1 MTSRFIASLAVL
13 ALLLTA
19 TGFPQGKKVSTVED
33 ARVYREAMVWF
44 KKAEALIGTPKEN
57 SDEQAGLFRK
67 ALEIKPDFL
76 EAHYNLG
83 LIYAS
88 QKRMKEAVEQFEA
101 VRRLEPKFEGI
112 HFLLASSYR
121 ELGNTAAA
129 AAALREGLERSPKDL
144 KQLRALGFLLASSGD
159 DDASMA
165 TLERIAALDEKDTD
179 TLMSLAV
186 LYQKHGRLDDA
197 AARYRQLL

>member
-1 MTSRFIASLAVL
+1 MTFSVNLAVL
-13 ALLLTA
+13 TLLLGA
-19 TGFPQGKKVSTVED
+19 PAVFAQGKKVSTVED

-44 KKAEALIGTPKEN
+44 KKAEALIGTPKEH

-67 ALEIKPDFL
+67 SLEIKPDFL

-129 AAALREGLERSPKDL
+129 AAALREG
-144 KQLRALGFLLASSGD
+144 
-159 DDASMA
+159 
-165 TLERIAALDEKDTD
+165 
-179 TLMSLAV
+179 
-186 LYQKHGRLDDA
+186 
-197 AARYRQLL
+197 